1 MKTLNE
7 LQKEIEKT
15 QVIILAGGAG
25 KRLGLPDI
33 PKALVRVGGKT
44 LIEREIELYYNCGF
58 KDFKILI
65 GHLGEKIKN
74 YLGDGSK
81 LGVSIKYSEDPPVKR
96 VGKGKALKNA
106 LENQVIDKNKR
117 GIITFPDD
125 LKLDKYLPIK
135 FIAHHLY
142 GRKVFNT
149 WASVLLISSTTY
161 PYGVAKVDYN
171 GLVLGFEEKPKI
183 HLPTNI
189 GVCIMEPQAFEMIIK
204 EIDINHPQPIEF
216 EATIL
221 PKIAKMRKLYSMTI
235 QGDDKTTWI
244 PINTLKEL
252 EYADKILTEK
262 KFS

>member
-1 MKTLNE
+1 MGKNMKTLHE
-7 LQKEIEKT
+7 LRNEIEKT

-25 KRLGLPDI
+25 KRLGLPDT
-33 PKALVRVGGKT
+33 PKALVKVAGET
-44 LIEREIELYYNCGF
+44 LIEREIKLYSNCGF
-58 KDFKILI
+58 KNFKILI
-65 GHLGEKIKN
+65 GHLGEKIKK
-74 YLGDGSK
+74 YLEDGSK
-81 LGVSIKYSEDPPVKR
+81 LGVNIEYSEDPPVKK
-96 VGKGKALKNA
+96 VGKGKALKHA
-106 LENQVIDKNKR
+106 LENGVIERDRR

-142 GRKVFNT
+142 GRET
-149 WASVLLISSTTY
+149 YRIWASVLLISSTTY

-189 GVCIMEPQAFEMIIK
+189 GVCIMEPEAFELVIK
-204 EIDINHPQPIEF
+204 EIDINAPKSIEF

-221 PKIAKMRKLYSMTI
+221 PKIAQMKKLYSMTI

-252 EYADKILTEK
+252 EYAKTILTK
-262 KFS
+262 